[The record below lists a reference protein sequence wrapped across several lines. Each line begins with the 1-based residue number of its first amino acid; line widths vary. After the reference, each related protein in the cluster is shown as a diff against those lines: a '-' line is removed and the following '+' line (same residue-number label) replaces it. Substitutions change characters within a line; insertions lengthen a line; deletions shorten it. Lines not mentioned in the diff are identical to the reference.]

1 MSKAKK
7 APAKKKTEL
16 ERLKEV
22 LVKSL
27 SNYKEARVNSEI
39 SQYKL
44 AGAIEVMD
52 VVINKI
58 EEIQNDK

>member
-1 MSKAKK
+1 MGNTKK
-7 APAKKKTEL
+7 APAAKKSQLT
-16 ERLKEV
+16 RLKET

-27 SNYKEARVNSEI
+27 DNYKEARVNSEI

-44 AGAIEVMD
+44 AGAIEVMQ
-52 VVINKI
+52 VVIAKI

>member
-7 APAKKKTEL
+7 APAKNKTEL

-58 EEIQNDK
+58 EEIQNEK

>member
-7 APAKKKTEL
+7 APAKNKTEL